1 VKENSLSDILSHETA
16 NRILIIPFEDQSL
29 PRKVKLERSAATIEV
44 MGKSDFAGLSP
55 SRLMTKLR
63 KDRWD
68 LVICSLS
75 QSTVNRS
82 RSSAELML
90 GLVRA
95 RARYLRMAESDFRR
109 ITVVYLTF
117 VVFPRLLFGLVAGSV
132 SVLGLYG
139 LIVLTKMS
147 SDGHRRQPPGSDRTI
162 LFLRTDLPG
171 ELKAG
176 GSISHTK
183 GMINAFLRS
192 GYRVVYIADA
202 RISSLP
208 ANVEQIVVKP
218 VGALDIFDE
227 FQLAA
232 YNFQLLIRSNRWMRQ
247 YKPTLVYQRHGIL
260 NFSGGLIA
268 RHATVPCVLEANASE
283 VWVKGHWSR
292 LVLKDLARRCESLAL
307 ELADRVTVIS
317 EGVREQLEPYG
328 LSDHKVVLNPNAVD
342 PTEFHP
348 AIDGSAVRE
357 KYGLGKKT
365 VVGFIGTFTKWHG
378 VETLFEAAV
387 SVAQQNTDIVFLLIG
402 DGELRSIL
410 EQRTRQSGLERSILF
425 TGLIPHSA
433 APSYLAACDILV
445 SPHLGFAGNEKFFG
459 SPTKLFEYMAMGK
472 AIIASKL
479 EQIGEVIEDGKTGLH
494 SLPGDAAGLA
504 DKILIVAGD
513 VALRRTLSSNARSV
527 VESRYTWERNVER
540 IIESLRGQK

>member
-1 VKENSLSDILSHETA
+1 VNENNLSNILSLEKS

-29 PRKVKLERSAATIEV
+29 PENVRSKRPAASVAV
-44 MGKSDFAGLSP
+44 MEKRDLAGLS
-55 SRLMTKLR
+55 LLQLITKLR

-68 LVICSLS
+68 LVVCSLF

-82 RSSAELML
+82 QSSAELML

-95 RARYLRMAESDFRR
+95 RARYLRVSENDFRK
-109 ITVVYLTF
+109 ITGVYLTF
-117 VVFPRLLFGLVAGSV
+117 IVLPRLAAGLVAGLLSL
-132 SVLGLYG
+132 LGLYG
-139 LIVLTKMS
+139 LLAAAKLFVRSHNPQPLRN
-147 SDGHRRQPPGSDRTI
+147 DGTI

-171 ELKAG
+171 EIKAG
-176 GSISHTK
+176 GSISHVK

-202 RISSLP
+202 KISSLP

-218 VGALDIFDE
+218 VGTLDIFDE

-232 YNFQLLIRSNRWMRQ
+232 YNFQLMIRSNRWIRQ
-247 YKPTLVYQRHGIL
+247 YKPALVYQRHGIL

-268 RHATVPCVLEANASE
+268 RRARVPFVLEMNASE
-283 VWVKGHWSR
+283 VWVKVNWSR
-292 LVLKDLARRCESLAL
+292 LVLKDLARRCESRAL

-317 EGVREQLEPYG
+317 EGVRRQLEPYG
-328 LSDHKVVLNPNAVD
+328 VSSQKIVLNPNGVD
-342 PTEFHP
+342 PKEFHP
-348 AIDGSAVRE
+348 AIDGLSVRNT
-357 KYGLGKKT
+357 YGLKNRI

-378 VETLFEAAV
+378 VETLFEASV

-402 DGELRSIL
+402 DGELRSVL
-410 EQRTRQSGLERSILF
+410 ELRAQRAGLEHRILF
-425 TGLIPHSA
+425 PGLIPHSA

-445 SPHLGFAGNEKFFG
+445 SPHLGFDNNEKFFG

-494 SLPGDAAGLA
+494 SIPGDAAGLA
-504 DKILIVAGD
+504 DKILTVAAD
-513 VALRRTLSSNARSV
+513 VTLRRRLGSNARSI
-527 VESRYTWERNVER
+527 VESKYAWERNVER
-540 IIESLRGQK
+540 IVGSLRGQK